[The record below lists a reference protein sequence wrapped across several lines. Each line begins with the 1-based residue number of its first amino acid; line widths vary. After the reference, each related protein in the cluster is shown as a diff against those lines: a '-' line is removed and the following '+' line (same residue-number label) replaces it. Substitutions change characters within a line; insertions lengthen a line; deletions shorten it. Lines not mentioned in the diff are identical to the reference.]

1 MENKTDLAA
10 LRTDAVR
17 VMPLGKDSLA
27 MTGADRVR
35 FLNGVVTANIASVPV
50 GGGAQALLLTAKAH
64 IVAEMRV
71 FVRPEQLTLLVE
83 AGQGEA
89 TAAALA
95 RYAVM
100 DDVTIA
106 PVADFALLAVLGPRA
121 GERLTAAGVELSALQ
136 DKPAWS
142 HVDGKLWVARVAQY
156 GAAGFWL
163 GGPSAEVQALDA
175 ALGAAGLTKLTPEAQ
190 EWARVDAL
198 EPAWGHEITDEFFPM
213 EIGLGDAIDYRK
225 GCFLGQEP
233 IVRIRDRGHLNWRL
247 ARLEFPD
254 GAIATTGDRLETDAK
269 PKAGK
274 ITSVAR
280 GEDGRVT
287 ALAVVHVSVPP
298 ETTVRVV
305 TASGAGQATVR

>member
-1 MENKTDLAA
+1 MANSDDRTA
-10 LRTDAVR
+10 LTSDAVL
-17 VMPLGKDSLA
+17 VVPLGKESVA

-35 FLNGVVTANIASVPV
+35 FLNGVVTANVASVPV
-50 GGGAQALLLTAKAH
+50 GGGTQALLLTAKAH

-71 FVRPEQLTLLVE
+71 FVRPEQLTLVVE

-106 PVADFALLAVLGPRA
+106 PSPDFALLGLLGPRA
-121 GERLTAAGVELSALQ
+121 AERLTGAGVDVSALAGQ
-136 DKPAWS
+136 PTWS
-142 HVDGKLWVARVAQY
+142 HTEGKLWVACARQF
-156 GAAGFWL
+156 GADGFWI
-163 GGPSAEVQALDA
+163 GGTTAELA
-175 ALGAAGLTKLTPEAQ
+175 ALESALAVPRLSPEAR
-190 EWARVDAL
+190 EAARIDAQ

-213 EIGLGDAIDYRK
+213 EIGLGDAIDYKK

-247 ARLEFPD
+247 ARLELPA
-254 GAIATTGDRLETDAK
+254 GTVATTGDRLETDAK

-274 ITSVAR
+274 ITSVA
-280 GEDGRVT
+280 GGDV
-287 ALAVVHVSVPP
+287 ALAVVHVSIPSGA
-298 ETTVRVV
+298 TVRVA
-305 TASGAGQATVR
+305 TAAGASPAGVAIVR